1 MDIEFWENKEEK
13 IIKADL
19 FSEQARKIAEE
30 IFSEKD
36 NKRNNPTQIRKF
48 YDEILRIDSILK
60 SLPEEKRSGEFS
72 RLLPYLMMLNSKA
85 AYAEAREL
93 VSKKFREFI
102 NKSLSQIKTKEDFDA
117 LAGLFEAF
125 MGFYKYYV
133 EVVKNP
139 KDLPSKGKGGK

>member
-1 MDIEFWENKEEK
+1 MNIEFWENREKK

-19 FSEQARKIAEE
+19 FSEQAKKIAEE

-36 NKRNNPTQIRKF
+36 TKRNNPTQIRKF

-60 SLPEEKRSGEFS
+60 SLPEEKRSEEFKK
-72 RLLPYLMMLNSKA
+72 LLPYLLMLNSKA

-93 VSKKFREFI
+93 VSRKFREFI
-102 NKSLSQIKTKEDFDA
+102 NESLSQIKTKEDFDA
-117 LAGLFEAF
+117 LTSLFEAF

-133 EVVKNP
+133 EVVKIP
-139 KDLPSKGKGGK
+139 EAYHQRQRR